1 MTSSGSITTTGG
13 TTTGVDA
20 IEPAFPGDNN
30 IIINRG
36 LIRTIT
42 RGSGIKVQSGNTIT
56 NAADASIQVEGRFV
70 SGISSADRNTISNAG
85 SISVEGRD
93 SSGIDAGDNNISI
106 INSGTISTDGRLT
119 PGIKVSSNNPIV
131 TNSGSI
137 STKGDIAH
145 GISSTGSNNVIT
157 NEAGGPGDGISTEGE
172 RANGIHSN
180 NNDQIT
186 NLGNIS
192 TEGRDAKGIFARNG
206 NTITNSGSISTTGAS
221 APGFRV
227 YNDNVLTNKTRGLI
241 TTGAA
246 DSIGISMLNGNELIN
261 EAGAAIRTA
270 GANATGIRAGL
281 SIFASLNRPD
291 NGNNRITNDGEI
303 RTGGANAAGIQVVGA
318 KNTVINN
325 GSIDTTG
332 EGAAGLLGITVNT
345 QGRRPEA
352 PRVNVSLTLRPTDTD
367 FTNNGTINTTGVNAP
382 GVRVEDDSEVTNSG
396 DINTKDRSAAGIV
409 AGSSNTLTNNKAIT
423 TGGQDANGIQAA
435 NNNKI
440 TNSGTITVTGLG
452 AAGIRAG
459 DGNELTLSGA
469 VTSTRGSALILGN
482 NNTVNHSSNKTLRA
496 SGTNTP
502 AVVLGNSNT
511 LTNTG
516 RIEATGANAHGIT
529 AGNNNKITHSGAIA
543 VTGPGSAGIR
553 ARDNN
558 ELTLSGTV
566 TSAQGSALILGNNN
580 TVNHSSN
587 KTLRSTGTNT
597 PAVVLGSNNTLTN
610 TGRIEATGS
619 GANANAITGD
629 SNNTINNSGVISANG
644 GKAICFTGRNNT
656 LNLLA
661 GSVLRGDICRGAN
674 SRVNITVN
682 TAPAYA
688 VLWED
693 ITARPKSGQGIPFFY
708 NARTR
713 QLATYDPRLLAA
725 ASQSLG
731 DVSGNISGLMAR
743 PVLASSAN
751 TRNLSG
757 RAAAF
762 WLSPFGSRARERDSG
777 PAGLSPE
784 FTHLG
789 LAGGY
794 DVRLAATQ
802 LGVLA
807 GYGRGERVFEGAQ
820 RFKPG
825 PGVFKG
831 PFAGLYARQD
841 FARFYVHLGL
851 AGGTLKHEH
860 SRLVNDQRGLNG
872 ETRAEARTRS
882 WWLAPEARIGWRAL
896 DTGLAR
902 FEPSLSARYARQSIR
917 AYTETGIRAPAA
929 VGRRTVEM
937 VETRL
942 EMKASREVGPGRL
955 ALRLGWQYRNDLNSN
970 RTQVRLLGETQSLRF
985 EPKLG
990 SSVYLGA
997 EAEFELAPGLFF
1009 SLNGEAVSGGGYRS
1023 LSGMASLY
1031 MRF

>member
-1 MTSSGSITTTGG
+1 MLSALRSPLSALRSPLSALRSLSVICAPALLLGATVVEVRAATITIDKAETQTNGGQTPSATGNNTITVTKDGSVTTTGG
-13 TTTGVDA
+13 ISFRTRRGA
-20 IEPAFPGDNN
+20 IESLTDRNTISNAG
-30 IIINRG
+30 R
-36 LIRTIT
+36 IRT
-42 RGSGIKVQSGNTIT
+42 SGRYAYGIRARNNNTIT
-56 NAADASIQVEGRFV
+56 NETGASISTEGREAN
-70 SGISSADRNTISNAG
+70 GIRADDNNTISNAG
-85 SISVEGRD
+85 SISTEGED
-93 SSGIDAGDNNISI
+93 ADGIFADDNN
-106 INSGTISTDGRLT
+106 TIS
-119 PGIKVSSNNPIV
+119 NA
-131 TNSGSI
+131 GSI
-137 STKGDIAH
+137 STKGVVAD
-145 GISSTGSNNVIT
+145 GIFADDNNTISNAGS
-157 NEAGGPGDGISTEGE
+157 ISTEGE
-172 RANGIHSN
+172 
-180 NNDQIT
+180 
-186 NLGNIS
+186 
-192 TEGRDAKGIFARNG
+192 DADGIFADEKNK
-206 NTITNSGSISTTGAS
+206 ITNSGRISTTGAS
-221 APGFRV
+221 APGVRA

-246 DSIGISMLNGNELIN
+246 DAIGILMLNGNTLIN
-261 EAGAAIRTA
+261 EAGAAIRT
-270 GANATGIRAGL
+270 GGVNATGIRAGL
-281 SIFASLNRPD
+281 AREPFYNRPD
-291 NGNNRITNDGEI
+291 NGNNRITNDGEV

-318 KNTVINN
+318 KNTVTNN

-332 EGAAGLLGITVNT
+332 EGAAGMLGITVNT
-345 QGRRPEA
+345 QGRRPDPA
-352 PRVNVSLTLRPTDTD
+352 NPSRLISSALTLRPTNTR

-382 GVRVEDDSEVTNSG
+382 GIRVEDGSGINNSG
-396 DINTKDRSAAGIV
+396 GINTKGRSAAGIV
-409 AGSSNTLTNNKAIT
+409 AGS
-423 TGGQDANGIQAA
+423 
-435 NNNKI
+435 NNKI
-440 TNSGTITVTGLG
+440 TNSGTITVTGPG
-452 AAGIRAG
+452 AAGIRA
-459 DGNELTLSGA
+459 
-469 VTSTRGSALILGN
+469 
-482 NNTVNHSSNKTLRA
+482 
-496 SGTNTP
+496 
-502 AVVLGNSNT
+502 
-511 LTNTG
+511 
-516 RIEATGANAHGIT
+516 
-529 AGNNNKITHSGAIA
+529 
-543 VTGPGSAGIR
+543 
-553 ARDNN
+553 RDKNQ
-558 ELTLSGTV
+558 LTLSGTV
-566 TSAQGSALILGNNN
+566 ASAQGSALILGDNN
-580 TVNHSSN
+580 TVNHSGN

-597 PAVVLGSNNTLTN
+597 PAVVLGSGNTLTN

-619 GANANAITGD
+619 GASAHAITGD
-629 SNNTINNSGVISANG
+629 SNNTINNSGVIAANG
-644 GKAICFTGRNNT
+644 GNAINFTGSGN
-656 LNLLA
+656 LINLLA
-661 GSVLRGDICRGAN
+661 GSVIIGDIECGIDGKINDTSKGSGATGRTCKGVGVSGKTGSSGKTGKSTGAKDKTGRAFRIN
-674 SRVNITVN
+674 VGA
-682 TAPAYA
+682 APAYS
-688 VLWED
+688 VLWD
-693 ITARPKSGQGIPFFY
+693 AIDSVSARPGSGLPFFY
-708 NARTR
+708 NAQTR
-713 QLATYDPRLLAA
+713 QFATYDPRLLAA
-725 ASQSLG
+725 AAQSLG

-751 TRNLSG
+751 TRNLTG

-784 FTHLG
+784 FTHVG

-807 GYGRGERVFEGAQ
+807 GYGRGERVFVGEQ

-860 SRLVNDQRGLNG
+860 SRLVNDQRGPNG

>member
-1 MTSSGSITTTGG
+1 MATVVEVRAATITIDKAETRTNGGQTPSATGNNTITVTKDGAITTTGG
-13 TTTGVDA
+13 SR
-20 IEPAFPGDNN
+20 F
-30 IIINRG
+30 
-36 LIRTIT
+36 TIT
-42 RGSGIKVQSGNTIT
+42 SPAIFSYTDGNTISNAGRIRTSGRYARGILARNNNAIT
-56 NAADASIQVEGRFV
+56 NKTGASISTEGGGAD
-70 SGISSADRNTISNAG
+70 GIAASDNNTISNAG
-85 SISVEGRD
+85 SISTKGGGAY
-93 SSGIDAGDNNISI
+93 GIRANN
-106 INSGTISTDGRLT
+106 NNTIS
-119 PGIKVSSNNPIV
+119 NA
-131 TNSGSI
+131 GSI
-137 STKGDIAH
+137 STEGRFAY
-145 GISSTGSNNVIT
+145 GILADDNNTIGNAGS
-157 NEAGGPGDGISTEGE
+157 ISTEGE
-172 RANGIHSN
+172 YAEGIRADN
-180 NNDQIT
+180 NNTIS
-186 NLGNIS
+186 NAGSIS
-192 TEGRDAKGIFARNG
+192 TEGEYAEGVWADNNNTISNAGSISTEGEDAKGIRADNN
-206 NTITNSGSISTTGAS
+206 NTISNAGSIGTKGENAKGIRADDKNKITNSGTIITSGNTAEGIETFSDNKITNEGKITTSGNDAQGISALNNNTLTNKAGAAISTTGA
-221 APGFRV
+221 
-227 YNDNVLTNKTRGLI
+227 N
-241 TTGAA
+241 AA
-246 DSIGISMLNGNELIN
+246 
-261 EAGAAIRTA
+261 
-270 GANATGIRAGL
+270 GIRAAL
-281 SIFASLNRPD
+281 SRYTDYNSPD
-291 NGNNRITNDGEI
+291 NGNNRITNDGDI
-303 RTGGANAAGIQVVGA
+303 RTGGVNAAGIQAAG
-318 KNTVINN
+318 KENTVTNN

-345 QGRRPEA
+345 TYEDRITGRDDA
-352 PRVNVSLTLRPTDTD
+352 PLTLRPTGTR
-367 FTNNGTINTTGVNAP
+367 FTNNGTINTTGANAP
-382 GVRVEDDSEVTNSG
+382 GIRVEDDSEITNSG
-396 DINTKDRSAAGIV
+396 GINTKGRSAAGIV
-409 AGSSNTLTNNKAIT
+409 AGS
-423 TGGQDANGIQAA
+423 
-435 NNNKI
+435 NNKI
-440 TNSGTITVTGLG
+440 TNSGT
-452 AAGIRAG
+452 
-459 DGNELTLSGA
+459 
-469 VTSTRGSALILGN
+469 
-482 NNTVNHSSNKTLRA
+482 
-496 SGTNTP
+496 
-502 AVVLGNSNT
+502 
-511 LTNTG
+511 
-516 RIEATGANAHGIT
+516 
-529 AGNNNKITHSGAIA
+529 IA

-558 ELTLSGTV
+558 QLTLSGTV
-566 TSAQGSALILGNNN
+566 ASAQGSALILGNNN
-580 TVNHSSN
+580 TVNHSGS

-619 GANANAITGD
+619 GANAHAITGD
-629 SNNTINNSGVISANG
+629 SNNTINNYGVISAKG

-713 QLATYDPRLLAA
+713 QLATYDPRLLASA
-725 ASQSLG
+725 AQSLG

-757 RAAAF
+757 RVAAF

-807 GYGRGERVFEGAQ
+807 GYGRGERVFEGEQ

-902 FEPSLSARYARQSIR
+902 FEPSFSARYARQSIR

-970 RTQVRLLGETQSLRF
+970 RTQVRLLGETRSLRF